1 VLLNELIRYLLDNL
15 YLDFQGDITVERV
28 REFLRE
34 DDSPEARRV
43 LAKIIEERG
52 VDDLLIALAD
62 SLKEHIRTGVNESV
76 LRDQLHSYVDS

>member
-1 VLLNELIRYLLDNL
+1 MNELIRYLLDNL

-52 VDDLLIALAD
+52 VDDLLLALAD
-62 SLKEHIRTGVNESV
+62 ALKEHLRTGVNEAV
-76 LRDQLHSYVDS
+76 IRDQLHSYVES

>member
-1 VLLNELIRYLLDNL
+1 MLLNELIRYLLDNL